1 MANKV
6 VGYLVTLS
14 DGIYV
19 DGTVGSG
26 GHGEAIGRAILS
38 KGHLICLDRD
48 SAAIRLSKERLS
60 PLREGVTV
68 IKANYAGLN
77 EVLDD
82 LGFEKVNG
90 IFLDLGV
97 SSYQLEQS
105 GRGFSFNRDEPL
117 DMRMD
122 PDDEV
127 SAHQLVNSLTMK
139 ELEKILRK
147 YGEERRAKSIVKAIN
162 RERKKKPI
170 DSSLRLADLI
180 QTVVPPSHRP
190 GAKHPATRTFQAL
203 RIVVNRELENLE
215 SFLEKVP
222 PLLVKGGRLVIL
234 SYHSLEDRLVKQ
246 SMADW
251 ERGCTCPP
259 DLPRCSCGK
268 IPLFKRVYKK
278 GLKPVQREVAENPR
292 ARSATLRAAERI

>member
-1 MANKV
+1 MVNEV
-6 VGYLVTLS
+6 VRYLVTLS
-14 DGIYV
+14 DGIYI

-26 GHGEAIGRAILS
+26 GHSEAIGRAILS

-77 EVLDD
+77 EVLDG
-82 LGFEKVNG
+82 LGIEKVNG
-90 IFLDLGV
+90 IFLDLGL

-127 SAHQLVNSLTMK
+127 SAHQLVNRLTMK

-170 DSSLRLADLI
+170 ESSLRLADLI
-180 QTVVPPSHRP
+180 QTVFPPSHRP

-246 SMADW
+246 SIADW

-268 IPLFKRVYKK
+268 IPLFKRVHKK

>member
-1 MANKV
+1 MANEV
-6 VGYLVTLS
+6 VRYLVTLS

-77 EVLDD
+77 EVLDG

-127 SAHQLVNSLTMK
+127 SARQLVNRLTMK

-147 YGEERRAKSIVKAIN
+147 YGEERRAKSIVKAID

-268 IPLFKRVYKK
+268 IPLFKRVHKK